1 MYFRI
6 KCNFAIDL
14 RNNMS
19 KDVYQPI
26 YAALAANN
34 LTDAQELVN
43 QAIVSYG
50 ENAQLYYLQGKVYMK
65 QSAWTKAISSFLKAE
80 ELEPEGPAKEC
91 RLMLIDI
98 MEFYNKDMFN
108 Q

>member
-1 MYFRI
+1 MASDFKQLVFNHLHSTSDILLKER
-6 KCNFAIDL
+6 
-14 RNNMS
+14 M
-19 KDVYQPI
+19 
-26 YAALAANN
+26 AAL
-34 LTDAQELVN
+34 Q
-43 QAIVSYG
+43 
-50 ENAQLYYLQGKVYMK
+50 NALYMK

>member
-1 MYFRI
+1 
-6 KCNFAIDL
+6 
-14 RNNMS
+14 
-19 KDVYQPI
+19 
-26 YAALAANN
+26 
-34 LTDAQELVN
+34 
-43 QAIVSYG
+43 
-50 ENAQLYYLQGKVYMK
+50 MK

>member
-1 MYFRI
+1 
-6 KCNFAIDL
+6 
-14 RNNMS
+14 MS

-50 ENAQLYYLQGKVYMK
+50 ENAQIYYLQGKVYMK

-91 RLMLIDI
+91 RLILIDI

>member
-1 MYFRI
+1 
-6 KCNFAIDL
+6 
-14 RNNMS
+14 MS
-19 KDVYQPI
+19 TDVYQSI
-26 YAALAANN
+26 YDALDTNN
-34 LTDAQELVN
+34 LVYAQELVN
-43 QAIVSYG
+43 KALVSHG
-50 ENAQLYYLQGKVYMK
+50 ENAQLHYLQGKVYMK

-80 ELEPEGPAKEC
+80 EIEPDGPAKEC

>member
-1 MYFRI
+1 
-6 KCNFAIDL
+6 
-14 RNNMS
+14 MS

-26 YAALAANN
+26 YDALAANN

-43 QAIVSYG
+43 QALGSFG
-50 ENAQLYYLQGKVYMK
+50 ETAQLYYLQGKVYMK